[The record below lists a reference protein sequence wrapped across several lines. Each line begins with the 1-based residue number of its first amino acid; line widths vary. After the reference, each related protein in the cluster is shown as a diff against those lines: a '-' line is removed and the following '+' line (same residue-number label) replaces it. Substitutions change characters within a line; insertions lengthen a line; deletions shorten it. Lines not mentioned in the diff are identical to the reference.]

1 MKSQIISKLCSAA
14 IIATAFMSVVTAN
27 AHDMSS
33 TIRPV
38 TMTVTAVVPSDKRK
52 PEINQQDIVVTQG
65 KERLNVA
72 GWTPAQGDHAGL
84 ELFILIDDGADSS
97 LGLHLDELKAFINAQ
112 PSTTSVGVGYIRNAT
127 VQIAQNLTTD
137 HTAAANALRL
147 PMGQQGANGSA
158 YLSVIDLMKRW
169 PESQNRH
176 EVLMLTDGTDR
187 IRRGP
192 IVRRFH
198 IQPDVDSAS
207 DVALKTG
214 TIIHTI
220 YTPAVGRSR
229 HNYWEATNGQMG
241 MAKLSNATGGESF
254 FLGLQ
259 SAVSFKPY
267 LDQLQTLLDNQYLL
281 TVSVKAGKKAELK
294 NVAINTEVAGVKLA
308 AADAVLVP
316 AAK

>member
-14 IIATAFMSVVTAN
+14 VIATAFMSVVTAN
-27 AHDMSS
+27 ALDTSS
-33 TIRPV
+33 TTRPV
-38 TMTVTAVVPSDKRK
+38 TMTVTAGVPSDKRM

-65 KERLNVA
+65 KERLDVA
-72 GWTPAQGDHAGL
+72 NWTPAQGDHAGL

-112 PSTTSVGVGYIRNAT
+112 PSTTSVGVGYMRNAT

-137 HTAAANALRL
+137 HAAAANALRL
-147 PMGQQGANGSA
+147 PIGQQGANGSS

-176 EVLMLTDGTDR
+176 EVLMLTNGTDR

-192 IVRRFH
+192 FVRGSY

-207 DVALKTG
+207 NVAIKTG

-220 YTPAVGRSR
+220 YTPGVGRSR
-229 HNYWEATNGQMG
+229 RNYWEATNGQMG
-241 MAKLSNATGGESF
+241 LAKLSDRTGGESF

-259 SAVSFKPY
+259 SAVSFTPY
-267 LDQLQTLLDNQYLL
+267 LDQLQTILDNQYLL

>member
-1 MKSQIISKLCSAA
+1 
-14 IIATAFMSVVTAN
+14 
-27 AHDMSS
+27 
-33 TIRPV
+33 
-38 TMTVTAVVPSDKRK
+38 
-52 PEINQQDIVVTQG
+52 
-65 KERLNVA
+65 
-72 GWTPAQGDHAGL
+72 
-84 ELFILIDDGADSS
+84 
-97 LGLHLDELKAFINAQ
+97 
-112 PSTTSVGVGYIRNAT
+112 
-127 VQIAQNLTTD
+127 
-137 HTAAANALRL
+137 
-147 PMGQQGANGSA
+147 
-158 YLSVIDLMKRW
+158 MKRW

-198 IQPDVDSAS
+198 IQPSVDSAS

>member
-14 IIATAFMSVVTAN
+14 VIATAFMSVVTAN
-27 AHDMSS
+27 ALDTSS
-33 TIRPV
+33 TTRPV
-38 TMTVTAVVPSDKRK
+38 TMTVTAGVPSDKRM

-65 KERLNVA
+65 KERLDVA
-72 GWTPAQGDHAGL
+72 NWTPAQGDHAGL

-112 PSTTSVGVGYIRNAT
+112 PSTTSVGVGYMRNAT

-137 HTAAANALRL
+137 HAAAANALRL
-147 PMGQQGANGSA
+147 PIGQQGANGSS

-176 EVLMLTDGTDR
+176 EVLMLTNGTDR

-192 IVRRFH
+192 FVRGFY

-207 DVALKTG
+207 NVAIKTG

-220 YTPAVGRSR
+220 YTPGVGRSR
-229 HNYWEATNGQMG
+229 RNYWEATNGQMG
-241 MAKLSNATGGESF
+241 LAKLSDRTGGESF

-259 SAVSFKPY
+259 SAVSFTPY
-267 LDQLQTLLDNQYLL
+267 LDQLQTILDNQYLL